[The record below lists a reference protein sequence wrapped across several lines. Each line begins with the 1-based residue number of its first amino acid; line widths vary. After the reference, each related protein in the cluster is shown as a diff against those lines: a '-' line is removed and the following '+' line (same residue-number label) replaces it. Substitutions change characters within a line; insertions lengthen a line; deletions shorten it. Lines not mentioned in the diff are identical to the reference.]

1 MKIPAQK
8 YLPVPKA
15 GRLQAGGA
23 GVRGGEARGERRGG
37 FAPPEA
43 SGDPRP
49 RAPRR
54 RLASVPGAQGG
65 RRDLP
70 QSRVSGWALGMSARE
85 YTAPK
90 WSRLIRKT
98 FLQTMSCRRPRAPGF
113 SRPPPPPSEPSTPK
127 PTRISSLAV
136 RKGIFPSSAAEPG
149 MAGERRALVAAAASR
164 RAAGV
169 ELSGGGDGF
178 CLLGGDFR
186 TSRPRLPGASLL
198 PSLFFWRSARLKG
211 ANLGARHLLLASRPY
226 RCWG

>member
-15 GRLQAGGA
+15 RRLQAGGPGSVVGRRA
-23 GVRGGEARGERRGG
+23 ERGS
-37 FAPPEA
+37 APPEA

-90 WSRLIRKT
+90 WSRLSRKT
-98 FLQTMSCRRPRAPGF
+98 FLQAMSCR
-113 SRPPPPPSEPSTPK
+113 RPPPPPSEPSTPK

-136 RKGIFPSSAAEPG
+136 RKGTFPSSAAGPG

-164 RAAGV
+164 RAAGA

-198 PSLFFWRSARLKG
+198 PSLFFWRSARLKN

-226 RCWG
+226 RCRG